1 MAKSKRTP
9 ETRERIL
16 MLLRAGNYHKEAFGA
31 AGISA
36 DTFYAWLR
44 DDPDFSDAVQK
55 AEAES
60 VAFHMAQI
68 LKASQGGAWQASAWY
83 LERKHPDRFG
93 RQDRRPEGTDKTE
106 LVIKWADEEGGH
118 D

>member
-9 ETRERIL
+9 ENRDRIL
-16 MLLRAGNYHKEAFGA
+16 MLLRAGNYQKEAFTA

-36 DTFYAWLR
+36 DTFYSWMKE
-44 DDPDFSDAVQK
+44 DPEFSEAVQK
-55 AEAES
+55 AESEA

-68 LKASQGGAWQASAWY
+68 MKASQGGAWQASAWY

-93 RQDRRPEGTDKTE
+93 RQDRRPEGSDKTE
-106 LVIKWADEEGGH
+106 IVIKWADEEGGEE
-118 D
+118 